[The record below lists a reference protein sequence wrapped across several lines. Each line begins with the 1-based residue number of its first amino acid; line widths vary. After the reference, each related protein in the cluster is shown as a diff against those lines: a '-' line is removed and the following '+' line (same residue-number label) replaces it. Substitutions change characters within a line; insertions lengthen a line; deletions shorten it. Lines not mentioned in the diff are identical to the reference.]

1 MKKQYINPATV
12 AVHVA
17 STLLDSVSQPSKYGG
32 EFASRRNRRKDVWED
47 EEEEYDDEEEE
58 YNQ

>member
-1 MKKQYINPATV
+1 MKKLYINPATV

-32 EFASRRNRRKDVWED
+32 EFGSRRNHRRHTWDD